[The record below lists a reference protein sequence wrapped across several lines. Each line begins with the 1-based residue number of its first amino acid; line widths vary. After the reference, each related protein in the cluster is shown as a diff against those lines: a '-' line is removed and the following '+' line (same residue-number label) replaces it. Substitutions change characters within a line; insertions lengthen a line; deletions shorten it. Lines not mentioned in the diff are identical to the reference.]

1 MSLITGGE
9 SLDSNELKE
18 YLLEDIERIDVV
30 LENAGFHDIQHLDGE
45 IRCALPGRNNSSAVS
60 IKLNSNLSTAMYSI
74 NYYGDL
80 FGAIGKILDMNFKE
94 SLTYV
99 SSLFGLSSNDRYV
112 ASINPLDDLL
122 AFASNKNKNNFKKNE
137 QFNKKILQQFVDL
150 PHKNL
155 LYEGISPS
163 VCRQFHVC
171 FDPEKSRIIFPHF
184 DWENYNKIVG
194 IKGRTTF
201 NKDIIEDLNIPKYW
215 NYIKGYKKTH
225 NLYGFNLSR
234 DNLEKSKMIILFE
247 AEKSVLKQFTMT
259 SGEGY
264 SVALGGHS
272 ISEEQVEF
280 ILKNTPGDC
289 EVVLAFDKDVIT
301 DPDFGEEGFKKI
313 ADKFKPFRKVSY
325 ICDKYNVLGE
335 KDSPIDKGLKIWNV
349 LLKFRKKL

>member
-1 MSLITGGE
+1 MDI
-9 SLDSNELKE
+9 LDSKELKE
-18 YLLEDIERIDVV
+18 YLLEDVDRIDVV
-30 LENAGFHDIQHLDGE
+30 LENAGFHDIQHLSDE
-45 IRCALPGRNNSSAVS
+45 VRCALPERNNRSSVS
-60 IKLNSNLSTAMYSI
+60 VKLNHNLSTAIYSK

-80 FGAIGKILDMNFKE
+80 FGALGETLDMSFKE
-94 SLTYV
+94 TLVYV
-99 SSLFGLSSNDRYV
+99 SSLFGLSNGKYV
-112 ASINPLDDLL
+112 ASENPLNDLL
-122 AFASNKNKNNFKKNE
+122 AFTSSNRNSDNSNNKQFDKEILNNF
-137 QFNKKILQQFVDL
+137 IPL
-150 PHKNL
+150 PHDSL
-155 LYEGISPS
+155 FYEGISPDA
-163 VCRQFHVC
+163 CRLFNVC

-184 DWENYNKIVG
+184 DWENGDKIVG

-201 NKDIIEDLNIPKYW
+201 DKEIIEELNIPKYW

-247 AEKSVLKQFTMT
+247 AEKSVLKQFTIT
-259 SGEGY
+259 KGKGY

-301 DPDFGEEGFKKI
+301 DPDFGEEGFKEI

-335 KDSPIDKGLKIWNV
+335 KDSPIDKGVKLWNV
-349 LLKFRKKL
+349 LLDFRKEL